1 LRQAVS
7 SVDGNVAVAEFQP
20 MREVVAKATRQPLLR
35 TVMLGSFAV
44 LALLLAALGV
54 YGVVSQAVA
63 QRTREI
69 GIRMALGAGQRDV
82 LKLVVRHGMLLTL
95 LGVAAGLAGAFALT
109 RWMTTLLFGV
119 SPTDPLTFA
128 VIALLL
134 ALVALLACWI
144 PARRA
149 TRIDPLVALRHD

>member
-1 LRQAVS
+1 
-7 SVDGNVAVAEFQP
+7 
-20 MREVVAKATRQPLLR
+20 LR
-35 TVMLGSFAV
+35 TFMLGSFAV
-44 LALLLAALGV
+44 MALLLAALGV

-63 QRTREI
+63 QRTHEI

-82 LKLVVRHGMLLTL
+82 LKLVVGHGMLLTL

>member
-1 LRQAVS
+1 
-7 SVDGNVAVAEFQP
+7 GNVAVAEFQP

-95 LGVAAGLAGAFALT
+95 LGALLGSTASFALT
-109 RWMTTLLFGV
+109 RLMKTLLFGV
-119 SPTDPLTFA
+119 SPTDPLTFIMI
-128 VIALLL
+128 VLLL
-134 ALVALLACWI
+134 TTVALLACYL

-149 TRIDPLVALRHD
+149 TKVDPLTALRHE